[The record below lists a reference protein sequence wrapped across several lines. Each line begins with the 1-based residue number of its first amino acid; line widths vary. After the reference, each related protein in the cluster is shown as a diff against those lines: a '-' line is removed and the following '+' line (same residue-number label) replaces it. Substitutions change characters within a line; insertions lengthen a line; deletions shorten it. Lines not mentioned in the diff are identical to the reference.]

1 VRFATPPDAGLPPFA
16 RAGGESRLT
25 VMLTPTVIEISRAL
39 EPVAR
44 DTFIDAARAAAVKA
58 FPARPSQV
66 RGPAAVARA
75 A

>member
-1 VRFATPPDAGLPPFA
+1 
-16 RAGGESRLT
+16 
-25 VMLTPTVIEISRAL
+25 MLTPTVIEISKAL

-44 DTFIDAARAAAVKA
+44 DTFIDAVRAATVMA

-66 RGPAAVARA
+66 RGPAVAA